1 MPASVLRSHARP
13 RDTASLL
20 ALIGCD
26 AFLMSPPI
34 PVTVVTGF
42 LGAGK
47 STLLEHWLREFPPKS
62 TAVLINEQ
70 GRVGIDAE
78 LLAER
83 VSRIREITGGCI
95 CCQAQAE
102 LDAALAEFA
111 ASTPRPT
118 RILIETSGAA
128 SPAGVIRAL
137 TWGSARE
144 SLRLDGIVTVLDAS
158 TAHKALSFDLTIE
171 QLGFADVVVLSHADA
186 CDDAELSALEQ
197 SLGDYAPGAAFA
209 RGRLGKLEGEDRG
222 TLLDLLDAR
231 SEVLRTVPSQ
241 TGVAGRH
248 GIDAVSLSH
257 DCELDGE
264 RFSDWVET
272 ALGSV
277 QARILRVKGILAL
290 SGVEQRVI
298 VQGVGEAVE
307 VTLGLPWGDAAR
319 SSRMVVLGL
328 ELDEDTLRRGFTS
341 CIIAEA

>member
-1 MPASVLRSHARP
+1 
-13 RDTASLL
+13 
-20 ALIGCD
+20 
-26 AFLMSPPI
+26 MSTPI

-47 STLLEHWLREFPPKS
+47 STLLDQWLRELPSKS

-70 GRVGIDAE
+70 GRIGIDAE

-102 LDAALAEFA
+102 LGTALAEFA

-118 RILIETSGAA
+118 RILVETSGAA

-144 SLRLDGIVTVLDAS
+144 SLRLDGVVTVLDAS
-158 TAHKALSFDLTIE
+158 AADKALAFDLTIE

-186 CDDAELSALEQ
+186 CDDDELAALEHR
-197 SLGDYAPGAAFA
+197 LGRYAPGAAFA
-209 RGRLGKLEGEDRG
+209 RGRHGQLEGDEHG
-222 TLLDLLDAR
+222 TLLQLLDTR
-231 SEVLRTVPSQ
+231 SGVLRSVPSES
-241 TGVAGRH
+241 GAAGRH

-257 DCELDGE
+257 DGELDE
-264 RFSDWVET
+264 DRFAEWVQG

-277 QARILRVKGILAL
+277 RARILRVKGILAIG
-290 SGVEQRVI
+290 GVEERVI
-298 VQGVGEAVE
+298 VQGVGEAIE
-307 VTLGLPWGDAAR
+307 VTLGPPWGDTAR
-319 SSRMVVLGL
+319 TSRLVILGL
-328 ELDEDTLRRGFTS
+328 ELDDASLREGFRS
-341 CIIAEA
+341 CMIAET

>member
-1 MPASVLRSHARP
+1 
-13 RDTASLL
+13 
-20 ALIGCD
+20 
-26 AFLMSPPI
+26 MSDPI

-47 STLLEHWLREFPPKS
+47 STLLDQWLRELPPKS

-70 GRVGIDAE
+70 GRIGIDGE

-118 RILIETSGAA
+118 RILVETSGAA

-144 SLRLDGIVTVLDAS
+144 SLRLDGVVTVLDAS
-158 TAHKALSFDLTIE
+158 TADKMLAFDLTVE

-186 CDDAELSALEQ
+186 CRDVELAALE
-197 SLGDYAPGAAFA
+197 STLGGYAPGAAFA
-209 RGRLGKLEGEDRG
+209 RGRHGRLEGEDHG
-222 TLLDLLDAR
+222 TLLALLETR
-231 SEVLRTVPSQ
+231 SGVLRAVPSASG
-241 TGVAGRH
+241 TADRH
-248 GIDAVSLSH
+248 GIDAVSLSF
-257 DCELDGE
+257 DGELDGE
-264 RFSDWVET
+264 RFSDWVEA

-277 QARILRVKGILAL
+277 QARILRVKGILA
-290 SGVEQRVI
+290 VEGLDERVI
-298 VQGVGEAVE
+298 VQGVSEAVE
-307 VTLGLPWGDAAR
+307 VTLGPVWEDGPR
-319 SSRMVVLGL
+319 TSRLVVLGL
-328 ELDEDTLRRGFTS
+328 ELEEETLREGFDACT
-341 CIIAEA
+341 IPRT

>member
-1 MPASVLRSHARP
+1 
-13 RDTASLL
+13 
-20 ALIGCD
+20 
-26 AFLMSPPI
+26 MSPPI

-47 STLLEHWLREFPPKS
+47 STLLDRWLRQFPPKS

-70 GRVGIDAE
+70 GRIGIDGE

-111 ASTPRPT
+111 GSTPRPT

-128 SPAGVIRAL
+128 SPSGVLRAL

-144 SLRLDGIVTVLDAS
+144 SLRLDGVVTVLDAS
-158 TAHKALSFDLTIE
+158 RAEEVLSFDLSIE
-171 QLGFADVVVLSHADA
+171 QLGFADVVVLSHIDA
-186 CDDAELSALEQ
+186 CDNTELSALEER
-197 SLGDYAPGAAFA
+197 LGHYAPGAAFA
-209 RGRLGKLEGEDRG
+209 RARHGQLEGEHQP
-222 TLLDLLDAR
+222 TLLELLDAR
-231 SEVLRTVPSQ
+231 AEVLRTVPSA
-241 TGVAGRH
+241 TGDAERH

-257 DCELDGE
+257 DGELDGE
-264 RFSDWVET
+264 SFAEWVER

-277 QARILRVKGILAL
+277 QARILRVKGILAVH
-290 SGVEQRVI
+290 GVEERVI

-307 VTLGLPWGDAAR
+307 VTLGRPWEDEVR
-319 SSRMVVLGL
+319 TSRLVVLGL
-328 ELDEDTLRRGFTS
+328 ELDEETLRDGFSS
-341 CIIAEA
+341 CMIPGA

>member
-1 MPASVLRSHARP
+1 
-13 RDTASLL
+13 
-20 ALIGCD
+20 
-26 AFLMSPPI
+26 MSPPI

-47 STLLEHWLREFPPKS
+47 STLLDQWLREFPPKS

-70 GRVGIDAE
+70 GRIGIDGA

-118 RILIETSGAA
+118 RIFVETSGAA
-128 SPAGVIRAL
+128 SPAGVIRML

-144 SLRLDGIVTVLDAS
+144 SLRLDGVVTVLDAS
-158 TAHKALSFDLTIE
+158 RADKALSFDLTIE
-171 QLGFADVVVLSHADA
+171 QLGFADVVVLSHVDA
-186 CDDAELSALEQ
+186 CDDAELLALEER
-197 SLGDYAPGAAFA
+197 LGRYAPGAAFA
-209 RGRLGKLEGEDRG
+209 RARHGQLDGDEGG

-231 SEVLRTVPSQ
+231 SGVLRAVPSE
-241 TGVAGRH
+241 TGAAGGH

-257 DCELDGE
+257 DGELDGD
-264 RFSDWVET
+264 RFSDWVAG

-277 QARILRVKGILAL
+277 QARILRVKGILAVQ
-290 SGVEQRVI
+290 GVDERVV

-307 VTLGLPWGDAAR
+307 VTLGPPWGAEAR
-319 SSRMVVLGL
+319 TSRLVVLGL
-328 ELDEDTLRRGFTS
+328 ELDEGALRDGFGS
-341 CIIAEA
+341 CMIPEA